1 MNDLIKTLYQKFHHL
16 ILYGIIGSFSSGLD
30 FAVYTVL
37 VQVLGV
43 HYIVANCISVV
54 AGISTSFILNRNY
67 NFKVKDKTGRR
78 FGIFLCVGFTGLL
91 LSNLI
96 LYTCINTFAL
106 NKIVSKLLSIVLVV
120 FFQFLVNKY
129 FTFKPNEHGESVSG
143 DAGL

>member
-30 FAVYTVL
+30 FAIYTVL

-43 HYIVANCISVV
+43 HYILANCISVV

-78 FGIFLCVGFTGLL
+78 FGIFLCVGFTGLF

-143 DAGL
+143 DASL